1 MAFVGGFLGM
11 ATLMLIANTGK
22 SDQASQAHRV
32 SSNSSHNNNQAL
44 VNSWVGG
51 RELDNDFAQEA
62 RSQNGGTAQQ
72 QEARRLNEQALKQR
86 ELKPEKVI
94 VVSSRRKEKRTPADE
109 AILRLRMQ
117 G

>member
-22 SDQASQAHRV
+22 SGHASQAHGVR
-32 SSNSSHNNNQAL
+32 SSSSHNNNQAL

-62 RSQNGGTAQQ
+62 RSQNGGTA
-72 QEARRLNEQALKQR
+72 
-86 ELKPEKVI
+86 
-94 VVSSRRKEKRTPADE
+94 
-109 AILRLRMQ
+109 
-117 G
+117 